1 MKWIG
6 KIPWG
11 ELEFSVMRSRGP
23 GGQNVNR
30 TNSAVQL
37 RFNLKDTQ
45 AFTDFEK
52 NRILERLES
61 RLTTEGDLLIRS
73 ESSRDQEQ
81 NRKACL
87 DKLDALLERAFHR
100 DPPRKKTKP
109 TKSSV
114 RKRVESK
121 RRHSEIKQG
130 RSKVRGE

>member
-52 NRILERLES
+52 NRILERLAS

-73 ESSRDQEQ
+73 ETSRDQEQ

-87 DKLDALLERAFHR
+87 EKLDALLERSFHR

-114 RKRVESK
+114 RKRVETK
-121 RRHSEIKQG
+121 RRHSEIKQNRG
-130 RSKVRGE
+130 KIRGE